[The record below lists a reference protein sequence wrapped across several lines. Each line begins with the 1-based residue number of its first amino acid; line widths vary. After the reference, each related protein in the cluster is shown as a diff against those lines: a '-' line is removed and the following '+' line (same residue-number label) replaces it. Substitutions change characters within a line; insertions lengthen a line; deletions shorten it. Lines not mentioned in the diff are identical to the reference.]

1 MKILLVEDNFLESE
15 LIRAELFTENSQ
27 ILNIQ
32 VVKRLHE
39 AIKLIENHS
48 FDLIL
53 LDLSLPDSK
62 GIDTLIKM
70 KKKSLNIPII
80 VLTANN
86 DSNLAIEALRNGAQ
100 DYWVKSDLQGKFL
113 LKSIEYAIERQQIE
127 EKLRLQLERDKL
139 ISTVIEKIRL
149 SLDLNYILQTTVE
162 EVRQF
167 LNIDRVL
174 IYRYE
179 NQNSGEIMVEAVNE
193 DYNSFLDNNF
203 NIILA
208 DNTRNLNKIAFYLAK
223 SIIVLPLWQYEL
235 NSEITNILSPQNQK
249 NNQENN
255 KKLWGQIIVQ
265 SYSKHRYWKQWERD
279 FITQVGNHVSIAI
292 QQSEI
297 HQQLQETNLE
307 LLKLACSDGLTGVH
321 NRRHFD
327 KTLQNE
333 WSRMARKNQPMSL
346 VMCDIDY
353 FKAYNDTYG
362 HLQGDLCLKEIAK
375 AIQSACQ
382 RASDFCARY
391 GGEEFAVILPH
402 TYASGALI
410 VAQQIQSQ
418 VASLNLPHCTSSV
431 SHRVTLS
438 LGVSTIF
445 PFPDGNPFSLVQKA
459 DTALYRA
466 KAIGRNQIVQDFE

>member
-1 MKILLVEDNFLESE
+1 MKILLVEDNSLESE
-15 LIRAELFTENSQ
+15 LIRAELFTQNAQ

-39 AIKLIENHS
+39 AVKLIENHS

-62 GIDTLIKM
+62 GIDTLITM

-80 VLTANN
+80 VLTANS
-86 DSNLAIEALRNGAQ
+86 DSDLAIEAVRNGAQ
-100 DYWVKSDLQGKFL
+100 DYWVKSDLHGKFL

-139 ISTVIEKIRL
+139 ISTIIEKIRL
-149 SLDLNYILQTTVE
+149 SLDLSYILQTTVE
-162 EVRQF
+162 EVRDF
-167 LNIDRVL
+167 LSIDRVL
-174 IYRYE
+174 IYRCE
-179 NQNSGEIMVEAVNE
+179 NQERGEILAEAVNE
-193 DYNSFLDNNF
+193 DYNSFLDNNLHTMLVD
-203 NIILA
+203 NITDL
-208 DNTRNLNKIAFYLAK
+208 DNIAFYLAK
-223 SIIVLPLWQYEL
+223 SIIVLPVWQYEL
-235 NSEITNILSPQNQK
+235 NPEITNILSPQNQK
-249 NNQENN
+249 NNPENN

-265 SYSKHRYWKQWERD
+265 SYSKHRYWKQWERN

-292 QQSEI
+292 QQSELY
-297 HQQLQETNLE
+297 QKLQEANLE
-307 LLKLACSDGLTGVH
+307 LLKLACSDGLTGVS

-327 KTLQNE
+327 HTLQNE
-333 WSRMARKNQPMSL
+333 WNRMVRENQPMSL
-346 VMCDIDY
+346 IMCDIDY

-375 AIQSACQ
+375 AIESACQ

-391 GGEEFAVILPH
+391 GGEEFGVILAN
-402 TYASGALI
+402 TNASGALI

-418 VASLNLPHCTSSV
+418 VASLNLPHRSSSV

-445 PFPDGNPFSLVQKA
+445 PFRDGNPSSLLQKA

-466 KAIGRNQIVQDFE
+466 KNTGRNQIIQSLE